1 MNTLFGF
8 TESQISWLGLTVG
21 VGGLMA
27 YMLFIIGQLAWE
39 SKAGKFGTFV
49 LFLALGLSMVGFI
62 AKLFIERTIEHRI
75 TGDMG
80 PSSTLPQAPAS
91 TRPPTSTPAPR

>member
-1 MNTLFGF
+1 MENTIFGL
-8 TESQISWLGLTVG
+8 TEPQISWLGLTVG

-49 LFLALGLSMVGFI
+49 LYLGLALSMVGFI
-62 AKLFIERTIEHRI
+62 SKIVIEKHKFLNGISV
-75 TGDMG
+75 D
-80 PSSTLPQAPAS
+80 L
-91 TRPPTSTPAPR
+91 

>member
-1 MNTLFGF
+1 MESTIFGL
-8 TESQISWLGLTVG
+8 TESQIAWLGLTVG

-49 LFLALGLSMVGFI
+49 LYLALALSMVGFL
-62 AKLFIERTIEHRI
+62 AKLVIEQIIERQVAEHQDVEQKK
-75 TGDMG
+75 TE
-80 PSSTLPQAPAS
+80 QPAQ
-91 TRPPTSTPAPR
+91 

>member
-1 MNTLFGF
+1 MENTVLGF
-8 TESQISWLGLTVG
+8 TEAQISWLGLTVG

-49 LFLALGLSMVGFI
+49 LYLGLALSMVGFL
-62 AKLFIERTIEHRI
+62 AKLAIEKVIEHKMHERQ
-75 TGDMG
+75 
-80 PSSTLPQAPAS
+80 QAV
-91 TRPPTSTPAPR
+91 APKPEPVVSK

>member
-1 MNTLFGF
+1 MENTVLGF
-8 TESQISWLGLTVG
+8 TEAQISWLGLTVG

-49 LFLALGLSMVGFI
+49 LYLGLALSMVGFLAKI
-62 AKLFIERTIEHRI
+62 AIEKVIENKMNERQHQ
-75 TGDMG
+75 
-80 PSSTLPQAPAS
+80 QAV
-91 TRPPTSTPAPR
+91 APKPEQAVSK